1 MRMTKKFLYLC
12 GSTLLIGSAACAP
25 EPGTSDTSSD
35 LSSDISASISALS
48 GGNPEVRASDDCDP
62 ATFGTLCNPAFNGDT
77 TRDEFTAEL
86 TKTQKVGAW
95 KYSSP
100 VNVNAGRNVILTS
113 RAGETHTFTVVANF
127 GGGFVPGLNTLSGNP
142 VPAPECLAAPGPTNI
157 SLPSGAS
164 QVVTAGPGKT
174 LPPGKYKVQ
183 CCIHPWMR
191 TEIEVRN

>member
-1 MRMTKKFLYLC
+1 MKKSSLLPYLC
-12 GSTLLIGSAACAP
+12 GSGLLLAIGACAP
-25 EPGTSDTSSD
+25 EASTSETASDSSAATSS
-35 LSSDISASISALS
+35 AESALS

-62 ATFGTLCNPAFNGDT
+62 ATFGTLCDPAFNGGT

-86 TKTQKVGAW
+86 TKTQKVGKW

-100 VNVNAGRNVILTS
+100 VNVNSGRNVVLTS
-113 RAGETHTFTVVANF
+113 RGGETHTFTVVARY
-127 GGGFVPGLNTLSGNP
+127 GGGVVPTLNTLSGNP
-142 VPAPECLAAPGPTNI
+142 VPAPECLAAAGPTNV
-157 SLPSGAS
+157 SVAAGST

-191 TEIEVRN
+191 TEVDVR